1 MAQVID
7 GKALALSIKS
17 GLRTLTDEM
26 KIKYGRTPCLAVV
39 IVGDD
44 PASRSYVRGKVKAAE
59 FTGIESILI
68 DLPETVTEKRLL
80 DEIAKL
86 NSDGSIDGILVQLP
100 LPAHIDKAKIINGI
114 SIDKDVDG
122 FHPQNVAKLWLGQKC
137 TIPCTPR
144 GIMAMIDS
152 TGTEIQGKRAVVI
165 GRSDIVGK
173 PIAKLLLDRNA
184 TVTLAH
190 SRTSDL
196 AAVCREADILVVA
209 AGCPGLVNGEMVKE
223 GALVID
229 VGISHTDAGLRGDVD
244 FESVSPKA
252 AFISPVPGGVGP
264 MTIAMLMANT
274 VERAL
279 DRWQKD

>member
-17 GLRTLTDEM
+17 GLKTLTDEM

-122 FHPQNVAKLWLGQKC
+122 FHPQNVSKLWLGQKC

-152 TGTEIQGKRAVVI
+152 TGTEIQGKRAVVV